1 MHSNT
6 IFYCF
11 LFLFASITP
20 CKQSAYGQT
29 TDLPERNVKVYL
41 GISGGWHEMDDP
53 AGYYKWD
60 YVRRNAN
67 GFYTNFIA
75 MWINFYQ
82 NKVGAQQSCND
93 MRKAFVKGECFFE
106 TSMEKSVNSGVNGF
120 NNDSTDRRSLNQL
133 TNAGFNV
140 SYTSL
145 NYGYDEQR
153 VQLLRTYKGNR
164 KCFYLAAP
172 WRYGGDIFSN
182 NAATNA
188 TVRANILKT
197 DGMQTDGPL
206 GYWFGNQAGM
216 QPGSVSLVKYCVL
229 NKVESAIML
238 APYAA
243 GIPGYNS
250 ATDFLAVSKHCVFFH
265 EDQLA
270 APDIW
275 TIWTYGSDANLPNF
289 PESVVNSQGE
299 TEAPNTKAGVA
310 YWLLK
315 HLNNFP
321 TVSPSFKNILP
332 TDARVSTPTD
342 STVELELNKGTEIV
356 IPIEISNS
364 MQPQV
369 ELSPVVRAFTTQ
381 TNNGFNISFYLN
393 NQNITSTLTAN
404 GGLNFIQN
412 LRLTKTNKVVVEMR
426 ISIRQENPNPA
437 PTELIIQSMSNISNT
452 VNKKTSYVFRLK
464 KKLQTS
470 IDSNKTVDLRIFPN
484 PTTGSIQIN
493 TSENSFNVDIF
504 TVSGLRLLSATAQPT
519 GSTFDLKKIAG
530 SGYYILKINNLFR
543 KVYVI

>member
-11 LFLFASITP
+11 LSLFLAINP
-20 CKQSAYGQT
+20 CFSPAYGQF
-29 TDLPERNVKVYL
+29 TDLPERNAKVYL

-53 AGYYKWD
+53 AGFYKWD

-93 MRKAFVKGECFFE
+93 MRKTFVKGECFFE
-106 TSMEKSVNSGVNGF
+106 TSMEKAVNSGANGF
-120 NNDSTDRRSLNQL
+120 NNDSTDRRSIDLL

-140 SYTSL
+140 TYTSL

-153 VQLLRTYKGNR
+153 VQLLRSYKGTR

-206 GYWFGNQAGM
+206 GYWYGNQAGM
-216 QPGSVSLVKYCVL
+216 QPASVSLVKYCTQNNL
-229 NKVESAIML
+229 ESAIML

-243 GIPGYNS
+243 GIEGYNS
-250 ATDFLAVSKHCVFFH
+250 ATDFLAVSKHCVFTH

-275 TIWTYGSDANLPNF
+275 TIWTYGSDSNLLNF
-289 PESVVNSQGE
+289 PESVVNPQGE
-299 TEAPNTKAGVA
+299 IEAPNTKTGVA

-321 TVSPSFKNILP
+321 TIRPSFTGVLP
-332 TDARVSTPTD
+332 SDARVNTISD
-342 STVELELNKGTEIV
+342 SIVDIELNKGTEIV

-364 MQPQV
+364 IQPQI
-369 ELSPVVRAFTTQ
+369 ELSPVIRAFTTQ
-381 TNNGFNISFYLN
+381 TNNSFNISFFLN
-393 NQNITSTLTAN
+393 NKDITATFTA
-404 GGLNFIQN
+404 GSGLNFIQE
-412 LRLTKTNKVVVEMR
+412 LRLSKTKKVTIEMR
-426 ISIRQENPNPA
+426 ISIRQENINPVL
-437 PTELIIQSMSNISNT
+437 TELIIQSMSNISNT
-452 VNKKTSYVFRLK
+452 VNKKTSYVFRFK
-464 KKLQTS
+464 PKVSTMVSEHKVES
-470 IDSNKTVDLRIFPN
+470 IQVFPN
-484 PTTGSIQIN
+484 PTTSSVQIN
-493 TSENSFNVDIF
+493 SGGSTFDVDVF
-504 TVSGLRLLSATAQPT
+504 TVSGLRLLSATNQT
-519 GSTFDLKKIAG
+519 SGNTIDLKKIAG
-530 SGYYILKINNLFR
+530 SGCYVLKINNLFH